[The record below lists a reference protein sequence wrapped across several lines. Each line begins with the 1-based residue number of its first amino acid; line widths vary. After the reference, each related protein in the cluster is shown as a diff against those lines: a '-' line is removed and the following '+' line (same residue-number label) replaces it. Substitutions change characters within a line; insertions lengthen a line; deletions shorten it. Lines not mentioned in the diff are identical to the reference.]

1 MPNMAA
7 IISRHNKAL
16 LAQRTKPASTVP
28 PCNCR
33 AKTSCPMKGQCR
45 ESSIIYKATL
55 TTDGIAKNYYGCS
68 KTEFKTCFYNH
79 NSELQIPAKV

>member
-7 IISRHNKAL
+7 IISKHNKAL
-16 LAQRTKPASTVP
+16 LAQRTEPANTVP

-33 AKTSCPMKGQCR
+33 AKTNCPMKGLCR

-55 TTDGIAKNYYGCS
+55 TSDDIAKNYYSRS
-68 KTEFKTCFYNH
+68 KTEFKTRFYNH
-79 NSELQIPAKV
+79 N